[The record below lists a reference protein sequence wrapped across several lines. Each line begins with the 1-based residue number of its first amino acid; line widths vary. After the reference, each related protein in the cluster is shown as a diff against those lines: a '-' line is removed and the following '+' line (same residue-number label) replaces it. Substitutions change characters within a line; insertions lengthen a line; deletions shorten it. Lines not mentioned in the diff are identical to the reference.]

1 MTTIKSNTIVEKVY
15 VPPLFQLSLHT
26 AGDTFVST
34 IQLSSKP
41 VHQHPVLFVL
51 ALRLLEEFLNLPKI
65 LVLLL
70 LIFKLV
76 PKLIVGVLLHKGAEG
91 NIVDSQ
97 LLLHLFYFPSLLS
110 LALDDE
116 LFLLGEFTIEAVAFV
131 FRFIP
136 QPIIL
141 LAQHLHFRSENG
153 LVLSRPVFTDA
164 KNTCFFCWM
173 HFTE

>member
-41 VHQHPVLFVL
+41 VYQHPVLFVL

-116 LFLLGEFTIEAVAFV
+116 LFLLG
-131 FRFIP
+131 
-136 QPIIL
+136 
-141 LAQHLHFRSENG
+141 
-153 LVLSRPVFTDA
+153 
-164 KNTCFFCWM
+164 
-173 HFTE
+173 